1 MVVVG
6 IDIIVIVEEIVI
18 IEGSL
23 EVKLPTIWTD
33 EKQRWEESEKRR
45 EEKRR
50 RKKIKK
56 RKSQKIEDGRARKGR
71 KVAKSCVFPMVCGSA
86 GSKSRGS
93 LKRRVRS
100 QLAKREMKNRTP
112 LWREA
117 HFRIKMHKTPQPRST
132 FRSCDVEKVHA
143 VVAGSTFRSQKCK
156 KK

>member
-1 MVVVG
+1 MDVREKVG
-6 IDIIVIVEEIVI
+6 K
-18 IEGSL
+18 S
-23 EVKLPTIWTD
+23 
-33 EKQRWEESEKRR
+33 
-45 EEKRR
+45 
-50 RKKIKK
+50 RKAVFF
-56 RKSQKIEDGRARKGR
+56 QWF
-71 KVAKSCVFPMVCGSA
+71 VAPA

-156 KK
+156 KNDSEHFW